1 MKKNIILI
9 ITAIILITVAFCG
22 CNEEQSAVTTNRSG
36 TVKLDSSIVELAD
49 SKFNF
54 VKTSEYDPEC
64 DCTIEFL
71 KRVDVSYLFHNIAGK
86 DIAASV
92 TAELYDKEGNILWI
106 SPQPKT
112 INLPTDYTERAYT
125 PANTISYDGA
135 RLDSVDYAILVVT
148 DSKE

>member
-9 ITAIILITVAFCG
+9 ITAILLITVAFCG
-22 CNEEQSAVTTNRSG
+22 CNEEQPAIKTKNR
-36 TVKLDSSIVELAD
+36 VKLESTIVELAD
-49 SKFNF
+49 SKFDF

-64 DCTIEFL
+64 DCTVEFL
-71 KRVDVSYLFHNIAGK
+71 KRVDVSYLFHNIAGR

-92 TAELYDKEGNILWI
+92 TVELYDKEGNILWI
-106 SPQPKT
+106 NPQPKT
-112 INLPTDYTERAYT
+112 INLLEDYTEAGYL

>member
-22 CNEEQSAVTTNRSG
+22 CPEDDQPAVTTG
-36 TVKLDSSIVELAD
+36 AKVKLESTIVELAD
-49 SKFNF
+49 SKFEF
-54 VKTSEYDPEC
+54 IKTSEYDQDC
-64 DCTIEFL
+64 DCEIEFL

-92 TAELYDKEGNILWI
+92 TAELYDKEDNILWV

-112 INLPTDYTERAYT
+112 INLPKDYTEVGYL
-125 PANTISYDGA
+125 PANTFSYDGA
-135 RLDSVDYAILVVT
+135 RLDAVDYAVLIVT
-148 DSKE
+148 DANE